1 MLFNSFGY
9 AVFLP
14 IVFILYWIV
23 PGKYRWI
30 ILLMSSYYFYASWG
44 PQYVAVI
51 LITTIISYI
60 AALIMDAR
68 RKDKIYRKTILA
80 LSIII
85 CTGLLFFFKYFNFF
99 TENIALLFD
108 KLSIPMQPFTLKLAL
123 PIGISFTFFRLS
135 VILLMFIKVIYVQK
149 RILGFTPSI
158 FLFSRRLCKGLLR
171 EGKSCCRNYIHH
183 VLFNLIRPLMV

>member
-123 PIGISFTFFRLS
+123 PIGISFYIFQTISYLVDVYKGDIRAEKAAAA
-135 VILLMFIKVIYVQK
+135 IIYTTY
-149 RILGFTPSI
+149 FSI
-158 FLFSRRLCKGLLR
+158 
-171 EGKSCCRNYIHH
+171 
-183 VLFNLIRPLMV
+183 